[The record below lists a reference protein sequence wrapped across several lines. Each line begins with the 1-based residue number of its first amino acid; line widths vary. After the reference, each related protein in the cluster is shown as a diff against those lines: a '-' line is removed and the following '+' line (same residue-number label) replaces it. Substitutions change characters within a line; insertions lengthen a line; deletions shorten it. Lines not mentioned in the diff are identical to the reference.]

1 MGAASLVIPVVV
13 ALLPAARRR
22 THTAAAAAAAA
33 AALAPQWASS
43 GLGKLLQGCVQVDF
57 RTVGDEEGMLR
68 KTSDL
73 RRALFCAIA
82 APANLTSLTTLVPGS
97 WCLKAPKTT

>member
-13 ALLPAARRR
+13 ALLPADRRR
-22 THTAAAAAAAA
+22 AHTAAAAA

-43 GLGKLLQGCVQVDF
+43 SLGKLLQGCVQVDF

-82 APANLTSLTTLVPGS
+82 APANLTSLTTLVPGC
-97 WCLKAPKTT
+97 WCLKAS